1 MTFIKKLKTIVLGV
15 SVAAL
20 TLTSCET
27 PETTPP
33 APAQATSYFTY
44 LGNTYTLDA
53 GSITSDSNDNF
64 IVLHSNGISLNAAK
78 DDFLGT
84 GDGISFSVYGS
95 GVLGS
100 YTFDNT
106 TFDPAVSGEFDDA
119 EFIVQGNAQNNT
131 ALFEGELAG
140 GTTTITNGTSGTYII
155 DITSTANGNPITVHY
170 EGTLIIANIH

>member
-1 MTFIKKLKTIVLGV
+1 MTFIKNLKTIVLG
-15 SVAAL
+15 ALIAGL

-27 PETTPP
+27 PEATPP

-44 LGNTYTLDA
+44 LGNTYELDA

-64 IVLHSNGISLNAAK
+64 IVLHSSGISLNTAK

-106 TFDPAVSGEFDDA
+106 PLDPAVSGEFDDA
-119 EFIVQGNAQNNT
+119 EFIVQGNTQNNMS
-131 ALFEGELAG
+131 LFEGELAG
-140 GTTTITNGTSGTYII
+140 GTTTIVNGTSGAYII
-155 DITSTANGNPITVHY
+155 DITGTANGNPITVHY
-170 EGTLIIANIH
+170 EGTLIVANVH